1 MGDHPNGPSKVTI
14 DKDNKTLVKII
25 GNDQFVETNQGQSIS
40 ITELFKLNPEKFLG
54 KAYLDRF
61 VPEDAALGTSLT
73 FLFKVLSV
81 RTALSIQC
89 HPNKPMAQKL
99 HVEFPNVYKDPNHKP
114 EIAIALVDDFL
125 ACYGFA
131 SKELMIKNLQENPVL
146 AEVFPIGAE
155 PDEQYL
161 KDIVKKMFTE
171 LDTDK
176 KKEERTKHIER
187 LQEHIN
193 SLP

>member
-1 MGDHPNGPSKVTI
+1 M
-14 DKDNKTLVKII
+14 
-25 GNDQFVETNQGQSIS
+25 ETNQGQSIS

-171 LDTDK
+171 LDTDE

-187 LQEHIN
+187 LQEHIK

>member
-14 DKDNKTLVKII
+14 DKENKTLVQII
-25 GNDQFVETNQGQSIS
+25 GNDQFVETNQGQSVS

-89 HPNKPMAQKL
+89 HPNKPMA
-99 HVEFPNVYKDPNHKP
+99 
-114 EIAIALVDDFL
+114 
-125 ACYGFA
+125 
-131 SKELMIKNLQENPVL
+131 
-146 AEVFPIGAE
+146 
-155 PDEQYL
+155 
-161 KDIVKKMFTE
+161 
-171 LDTDK
+171 
-176 KKEERTKHIER
+176 
-187 LQEHIN
+187 
-193 SLP
+193 